1 MKKISSKLIVLLVLS
16 ALIPMVTFGT
26 ISIWTSR
33 RATYASVSQGN
44 LNVAQ
49 RAAEQIELYV
59 SNSID
64 VLKALAE
71 NINRADLKDWQ
82 KERIIKNYVIN
93 FEEFEQIYITDKEG
107 RWLPPAWGWSRRIDP
122 GNLPSRPQ
130 FPERFIAPRSLYPIT
145 WCPR

>member
-107 RWLPPAWGWSRRIDP
+107 SEVVTTRLGME
-122 GNLPSRPQ
+122 
-130 FPERFIAPRSLYPIT
+130 PEDRSG
-145 WCPR
+145 